1 MPAFPALQ
9 SRYRSFTS
17 RRWNQTSS
25 AGFFQNHPI
34 SNVARSLFFSSLLW
48 LMLAIALYGVYSVIV
63 GTV

>member
-1 MPAFPALQ
+1 MNMPAFPALQ

-17 RRWNQTSS
+17 RRSNQ

-34 SNVARSLFFSSLLW
+34 SDVARSLFVSSILW
-48 LMLAIALYGVYSVIV
+48 LVLAIALYGVYSIVV